1 MIQENQSLENQELP
15 LYSQENVS
23 ENITNLNAELENE
36 HSGLSLSQLLQRL
49 ESIVNHNDAGQF
61 VKEFNKLRQEAIEQ
75 IQQQTEEKKESYLQD
90 GNKEEDFQWE
100 HPEQSKLAALYSI
113 FKEKYED
120 YRRKTE
126 QEQEQNRQNRLE
138 IIERLK
144 NLYTQSDAETNFF
157 KGIREIKEAWA
168 NAGQVAKNE
177 FKLLNNDYFHHLNQ
191 FYQLLDYKKEY
202 LEQEYAHNLE
212 KRKQIIARAK
222 ELETEP
228 MVQKA
233 LNELQYLHK
242 LWKEEAEPV
251 AEEFRESTWEE
262 FREISNRVHE
272 RKAEFFEKIEKERE
286 ANLRR
291 KNEIIAELKSI
302 VNSQKEGGHT
312 FWQNSIKKVEQLRE
326 GFFAIGG
333 VPKKMS
339 SQNWTEFKGV
349 LREFNTKKNNFYK
362 NLKGSQTTNLQQ
374 KLQIIKVAKDN
385 LNSEDWETA
394 VPLFKKLQEDWQK
407 IGHVP
412 RSQAD
417 KIWAEF
423 RDICNQF
430 FQNYREKNNVEVDN
444 WKENYKQKKALL
456 EQLKQLGE
464 EENIAEK
471 LKQIREQWEAIG
483 KVPKNQISINK
494 EFNKVLSE
502 KLKENNLSN
511 FGLGNTYNE
520 GSLADRARKIKNQIA
535 DLEVEVS
542 TLENNLGFFANSSRE
557 NPLLKDTFSKI
568 DEKKSQIETLKQDLH
583 ILISGE

>member
-100 HPEQSKLAALYSI
+100 HPEQSKLTALYSI

-126 QEQEQNRQNRLE
+126 QEQEQNKQNRLE

-262 FREISNRVHE
+262 FREISNKVHE

-339 SQNWTEFKGV
+339 SQNWTEFKAV

-542 TLENNLGFFANSSRE
+542 TLENNLGFFANSTRE

>member
-15 LYSQENVS
+15 LYAQESVS

-100 HPEQSKLAALYSI
+100 HPEQSKLTALYSI

-126 QEQEQNRQNRLE
+126 QEQEQNKQNRLE

-144 NLYTQSDAETNFF
+144 NLYTQSDAETNLF

-262 FREISNRVHE
+262 FREISNKVHE

-339 SQNWTEFKGV
+339 SQNWTEFKAV

-542 TLENNLGFFANSSRE
+542 TLENNLGFFANSTRE

>member
-100 HPEQSKLAALYSI
+100 HPEQSKLTALYSI

-120 YRRKTE
+120 YRKKTE
-126 QEQEQNRQNRLE
+126 QEQEQNKQNRLE

-144 NLYTQSDAETNFF
+144 NLYTQSDAETNLF

-262 FREISNRVHE
+262 FREISNKVHE

-302 VNSQKEGGHT
+302 VNAQKEGGHT

-339 SQNWTEFKGV
+339 SQNWTEFKAV

-494 EFNKVLSE
+494 EFNKVLSK